1 MARAPPEPSTG
12 LTDAVSGVEQPQPN
26 GPTEGS
32 PVAPAPWPVAP
43 PNGFAKLGWLVM
55 LNISARNCVVS
66 FSPNFQLLETE
77 KSRLWKPVSRK
88 MLRPELPK
96 VPIAGG
102 SKKDLPLR
110 LT

>member
-12 LTDAVSGVEQPQPN
+12 LADATSGVAQPQPN

-32 PVAPAPWPVAP
+32 AVAPTPWPVAP
-43 PNGFAKLGWLVM
+43 PKGFAKLGWLVM
-55 LNISARNCVVS
+55 LNISARNWVVRR
-66 FSPNFQLLETE
+66 SPNFQLLETE

-88 MLRPELPK
+88 ILRPELPK
-96 VPIAGG
+96 VPIAAG
-102 SKKDLPLR
+102 SRKDFPLR